1 MACET
6 PVPLGSAP
14 GAPHPA
20 AANPRLR
27 LRELDLRLR
36 LLRARVAHRRDTGRE
51 ACWQAGAKDSAPKPY
66 AAICFLS

>member
-6 PVPLGSAP
+6 LVPLGSAP

-51 ACWQAGAKDSAPKPY
+51 ACW
-66 AAICFLS
+66 